1 MKYGWDDE
9 FKEADLREWREW
21 YREAK
26 KLDEVRIPRTPL
38 KEQKLIRETALHV
51 FCDASQDVYGAYAYL
66 RRAFTDDAVQCSLS
80 TGKGQFKENTTRCL
94 SKCFYNNVRKK

>member
-1 MKYGWDDE
+1 MIRVRQSGRSIRSKIILQSLNRLKYGWDDE

-66 RRAFTDDAVQCSLS
+66 RRAFTDDTVQCSL
-80 TGKGQFKENTTRCL
+80 
-94 SKCFYNNVRKK
+94 